1 MKRLRKAFF
10 RSIAEKFLADA
21 AALLGGVLFLARGWS
36 LAHTFPP
43 DLDEAS
49 YLLKGYL
56 FATGAYE
63 PFQPYGFW
71 VNKMPLSFLIWG
83 WVERLF
89 GPGLRTGR
97 YFALLLGALT
107 ALGVWLVARR
117 LGNRWL
123 AAAAVWL
130 LALNPLLLSLYGA
143 AASQILVACLLTW
156 VLVLSLGERRPAW
169 QIALGSALA
178 GLMVLTR
185 ENMVFVLPLLAFY
198 VFWENGW
205 KKGLL
210 SLGSMLVVA
219 GVGHWLYWPE
229 ILRLWAAWLPFP
241 LPAGISPASSV
252 APAAAAAS
260 EAAAAVTAA
269 TGTQPLVTR
278 LHSLSVGLRVYFVPL
293 VGGLLTL
300 LLWPKAGNWRSRAH
314 FRAAVFLALIFFL
327 LTLAHAWASLM
338 QDYCIYCFSPYLAFF
353 SNAGLLLVVV
363 ALGGWNRRPS
373 WLSQAGGM
381 VVFLAAWAA
390 VFFSLFEQIG
400 AGLLRLPV
408 PRLREGRILAGG
420 ATLWDILA
428 NKFHIEYDAARMYT
442 PPAMGLLVGVLL
454 ALILFVVYR
463 RSARWRAGGRFGYF
477 AAGALLALGLVSTP
491 IVNILPPSLV
501 CDSDVIRSHERIGEL
516 LATVAPPGTRLYIDG
531 RVAAMSL
538 LYAPGVVLLPPQVND
553 QYSYQTA
560 GDPDSL
566 LRDGLWN
573 ETIASQWRES
583 AEVFVIAENRYH
595 NWNDEYIVPQH
606 LVQLRVPLEF
616 YSCPAEDRLY
626 IFYRK

>member
-1 MKRLRKAFF
+1 MKRLRTFF
-10 RSIAEKFLADA
+10 LRSATQRFLPDA
-21 AALLGGVLFLARGWS
+21 TALLGGLLFLARAWNI
-36 LAHTFPP
+36 AHTFPP

-56 FATGAYE
+56 FATGVYE

-83 WVERLF
+83 WVEQLF

-97 YFALLLGALT
+97 YFAILLGALT
-107 ALGVWLVARR
+107 VLGVWLAARR

-123 AAAAVWL
+123 AAGAVWA
-130 LALNPLLLSLYGA
+130 LALNPALLSLYGA

-156 VLVLSLGERRPAW
+156 TLVLSLGEGRPGW

-178 GLMVLTR
+178 GVMVLTR
-185 ENMVFVLPLLAFY
+185 ENMVFVLPLLFLY
-198 VFWENGW
+198 VFWEHGW
-205 KKGLL
+205 KKALI
-210 SLGSMLVVA
+210 SLTSMLAVV

-229 ILRLWAAWLPFP
+229 ILRLWANWLPFP
-241 LPAGISPASSV
+241 LPAGLYESSSA
-252 APAAAAAS
+252 APAADAVS
-260 EAAAAVTAA
+260 EAAAAAAAVTES
-269 TGTQPLVTR
+269 QPLVTR
-278 LHSLSVGLRVYFVPL
+278 LHSLSVGLRVYFIPL

-300 LLWPKAGNWRSRAH
+300 LLWPKRGAWRSRSH
-314 FRAAVFLALIFFL
+314 VRAAVFLALVFFV

-353 SNAGLLLVVV
+353 SNAGLLLVAVS
-363 ALGGWNRRPS
+363 LGGWNRRPS
-373 WLSQAGGM
+373 WLMQGAAGI
-381 VVFLAAWAA
+381 VFLAAWAA

-408 PRLREGRILAGG
+408 PRLREGRILSGG

-428 NKFHIEYDAARMYT
+428 NKFHVEYDAARMYT
-442 PPAMGLLVGVLL
+442 PPVFGLLIGVLL
-454 ALILFVVYR
+454 ALVLFVIYH

-477 AAGALLALGLVSTP
+477 AACVLLALGFVSTP
-491 IVNILPPSLV
+491 IVNALPPSLV
-501 CDSDVIRSHERIGEL
+501 CETDVIRSHERIGAL
-516 LATVAPPGTRLYIDG
+516 LATVAPPGTRIYIDG
-531 RVAAMSL
+531 RVAAMPL
-538 LYAPGVVLLPPQVND
+538 LYTPGVVLLPPQVND
-553 QYSYQTA
+553 RYNFEVG

-566 LRDGLWN
+566 LRDGYWN
-573 ETIASQWRES
+573 EAIARQWREQ

-595 NWNDEYIVPQH
+595 DWNDEYIAPQG
-606 LVQLRVPLEF
+606 LVQLQIPLDF
-616 YSCPAEDRLY
+616 YACPAEDRLY